1 MEKGEGKRAKHLK
14 HSPIIKNSLTKK
26 MKTKHNNN
34 NYYYYYRKRDLRKA
48 MAYTG
53 RERKNNKGNAQS

>member
-26 MKTKHNNN
+26 MKTKHNIIIIII
-34 NYYYYYRKRDLRKA
+34 RKETQVKQWPIQ
-48 MAYTG
+48 
-53 RERKNNKGNAQS
+53 EEKEKK